1 MGHYS
6 YLIHWDMHMTE
17 DNRDTGQNSKEKSGI
32 LATLQT
38 ILGAVF
44 GIQSDKKR
52 QEDFAKADP
61 GKLIALGII
70 TVIVIM
76 VAMAITVNTV
86 LESAGR

>member
-1 MGHYS
+1 
-6 YLIHWDMHMTE
+6 MTE
-17 DNRDTGQNSKEKSGI
+17 DNRDTGQSSKDKGGI
-32 LATLQT
+32 LGTLQT

-44 GIQSDKKR
+44 GVQSDKKR

-86 LESAGR
+86 LDSAGR

>member
-1 MGHYS
+1 
-6 YLIHWDMHMTE
+6 MTE
-17 DNRDTGQNSKEKSGI
+17 NNRDTEQQPKDKSGI
-32 LATLQT
+32 LGTLQT

-76 VAMAITVNTV
+76 AGMAIIVNMA
-86 LESAGR
+86 LKSAGH

>member
-1 MGHYS
+1 
-6 YLIHWDMHMTE
+6 MTE
-17 DNRDTGQNSKEKSGI
+17 DNRDTGESSKDKGGI
-32 LATLQT
+32 LGTLQT

-44 GIQSDKKR
+44 GVQSDKKR

-86 LESAGR
+86 LDSAGR

>member
-1 MGHYS
+1 
-6 YLIHWDMHMTE
+6 MTE
-17 DNRDTGQNSKEKSGI
+17 PEKQEPTDSTKSGI
-32 LATLQT
+32 LGTLQT

-61 GKLIALGII
+61 GKIIALGII
-70 TVIVIM
+70 TVVVIVVGMI
-76 VAMAITVNTV
+76 ITVNSV

>member
-1 MGHYS
+1 MS
-6 YLIHWDMHMTE
+6 E
-17 DNRDTGQNSKEKSGI
+17 QEEKTPQQKDRIGI
-32 LATLQT
+32 LGTLQT

-70 TVIVIM
+70 TVVVIM
-76 VAMAITVNTV
+76 LGMLIVVKSV
-86 LESAGR
+86 LQSAGH